1 LDLSL
6 GVDPVIGV
14 ISKVEQAAT
23 VEEFFELFKTPWEYY
38 VPGRT
43 YNVIVAT
50 THDIPTIDT
59 GVLLV
64 FGPETKST
72 DAANS
77 IAVRLKHTG
86 GSVDFQ
92 GVGLPIFG
100 ALSTFEEGSRGTP
113 CLMAKSGV
121 AGLRLVS
128 KTGTILIRVGYDL
141 MQEVQLLLSAGQP
154 IEFAHVPT
162 LEIHISMLRYWILS
176 AGISLLEI
184 PPAPAGHGFTVCLT
198 HDIDFVGIK
207 NHKFDHTMWGF
218 LYRST
223 VGALSRFFRKRI
235 SFGRLLVCWRAAAS
249 LPFVYIGWVKDFWIP
264 FEWYLRVEKNLP
276 ATYFVIPF
284 KRRGGEQVP
293 GKYASRRASAY
304 GVADILRWTT
314 NLQEEGCELGVHG
327 IDGWHS
333 VEKGCAELTKI
344 AEVSGKTAIGVRTH
358 WLLQN
363 NGTASVLDEAG
374 YFYDSTAGYNETI
387 GYRCGT
393 TQVFRPLS
401 AKALLELPMHIQDGA
416 MFYGNRLDLTEPQAH
431 EHCQQLIENAGQY
444 GGVLTVLW
452 HDRSH
457 GPERFWGDFYVNL
470 LEELKSSDAWFATA
484 GQAVSWFRKRRS
496 VKFERR
502 GAGNSG
508 RICPGSEEE
517 DAPAS
522 MRLRVYR
529 PSSHDSRTSSSGREM
544 STFTDIPWDAASSAE
559 FDLGHCTFSDL
570 PDAATLSEISSS

>member
-1 LDLSL
+1 
-6 GVDPVIGV
+6 VIGV
-14 ISKVEQAAT
+14 ISRVEQAAT
-23 VEEFFELFKTPWEYY
+23 VEEFFELFKTPWEFY
-38 VPGRT
+38 VPGRS

-50 THDIPTIDT
+50 TDDIPSVET
-59 GVLLV
+59 GLLLV

-72 DAANS
+72 DAVNH
-77 IAVRLKHTG
+77 IGVRFKHTG
-86 GSVDFQ
+86 GSVDFR
-92 GVGLPIFG
+92 GVKLPIFG
-100 ALSTFEEGSRGTP
+100 ELCTFEGESKGIP
-113 CLMAKSGV
+113 CLAAESGV
-121 AGLRLVS
+121 AGIRFVS
-128 KTGTILIRVGYDL
+128 KTGATLIRVGYDL
-141 MQEVQLLLSAGQP
+141 MREVQLLLSAGQP
-154 IEFAHVPT
+154 IEFARIPT
-162 LEIHISMLRYWILS
+162 LEIHISMLREWILS

-184 PPAPAGHGFTVCLT
+184 PPTPVGHSFTVCLT

-207 NHKFDHTMWGF
+207 NHKLDHTMWGF

-235 SFGRLLVCWRAAAS
+235 SFGRLLGCLRAAAS
-249 LPFVYIGWVKDFWIP
+249 LPFVYFGWVKDFWIP

-284 KRRGGEQVP
+284 KQQSGEQVP

-304 GVADILRWTT
+304 GVSDILPWTT
-314 NLQEEGCELGVHG
+314 ILQEEGCELGVHG

-333 VEKGCAELTKI
+333 VEKGRAELTKI

-416 MFYGNRLDLTEPQAH
+416 MFYGNRLDLTEPQAR
-431 EHCQQLIENAGQY
+431 EHCEQLIENAGQY

-470 LEELKSSDAWFATA
+470 VEELKSSDGWFATA
-484 GQAVSWFRKRRS
+484 GQAVNWFRKRRS

-502 GAGNSG
+502 GAGDIV
-508 RICPGSEEE
+508 RICPSSKEEG
-517 DAPAS
+517 ALAS
-522 MRLRVYR
+522 MRLRVHR
-529 PSSHDSRTSSSGREM
+529 PSSHDSRKSSSGEV
-544 STFTDIPWDAASSAE
+544 SKFTDIPWDGASSAE
-559 FDLGHCTFSDL
+559 FDLSHCTFSDL
-570 PDAATLSEISSS
+570 PDPAALSEISSS